1 MTGVEVHIT
10 MFAPT
15 FSRLAFPLCA
25 ALLFGGCLDHPLKQ
39 VEYDKASEGSLSFN
53 VAVNK
58 DVDILFVIDNSGSMA
73 EEQALLSA
81 NFKSFIDVLERDDVK
96 ANYRIGITTTDSG
109 NPRCPNSTPEGG
121 RLGLSSCVDRAAAQ
135 EFSYLDQDFSYACS
149 DYCQKDDSQI
159 TIKPT
164 ATAEDPTEKPRT
176 WLESTDGKTNVEGV
190 ASMVEAF
197 QCFGPQGVSGCG
209 FESHLESMY
218 KALAASSD
226 RNSSNYGFIR
236 KDAILSV
243 VVISDETDCS
253 YNPATKEIFTSNKVF
268 WDDPAN
274 DVAPTSA
281 MCWNAGVQCTGDS
294 PYSECHA
301 ENYDITGKPGAADE
315 DAVLLP
321 ISKYINFLQGI
332 EDAKRDGTNEDAE
345 VLVSLIAGVPKGYEG
360 GGGLVYQDAEDPD
373 FQSNFGIGPGC
384 VLPSG
389 DPNVPDQTAVP
400 PVRERE
406 FAEAFETDD
415 KRNLYSICQTDYS
428 GALAAI
434 ADKLVQQIKPA
445 CVESC
450 IRDLDPNTPIV
461 DTDCQLFDAYDDPT
475 KEKTEIEACEQVG
488 GVWTPPAGA
497 TVCFAE
503 LVDPDG
509 KQTPSTLDNM
519 DPTCAVPGQN
529 LEFKIVRVG
538 SAPAGS
544 YVTATCQL
552 SDNVR
557 RDCPE

>member
-1 MTGVEVHIT
+1 

-15 FSRLAFPLCA
+15 FSRLVVPFCA
-25 ALLFGGCLDHPLKQ
+25 ALLLGGCLDHPLKQ
-39 VEYDKASEGSLSFN
+39 VAYDKASEGELVFN

-81 NFKSFIDVLERDDVK
+81 NFKSFIDVLERDDVR

-121 RLGLSSCVDRAAAQ
+121 RIGLSSCVDRAADK
-135 EFSYLDQDFSYACS
+135 EFGYLDKDFSFACT
-149 DYCQKDDSQI
+149 DFCQKDDSQI

-164 ATAEDPTEKPRT
+164 ATAADPTEKPRP
-176 WLESTDGKTNVEGV
+176 WLESNDGVTNVEG
-190 ASMVEAF
+190 AESMVEAF

-236 KDAILSV
+236 DTAILSV

-268 WDDPAN
+268 WDDPDN

-281 MCWNAGVQCTGDS
+281 MCWNAGVMCTGDGMT
-294 PYSECHA
+294 YSECHA
-301 ENYDITGKPGAADE
+301 ENYDITGKPGAADA

-321 ISKYINFLQGI
+321 ISKYVDFLQGI
-332 EDAKRDGTNEDAE
+332 EDGKRKALGDPGAE
-345 VLVSLIAGVPKGYEG
+345 VLVSLIAGVPKGYEMDG
-360 GGGLVYQDAEDPD
+360 GPGLVYQDSEDPA

-384 VLPSG
+384 VLKSD
-389 DPNVPDQTAVP
+389 DPMVPDQTAIT

-406 FAEAFETDD
+406 FAEAFETDEN
-415 KRNLYSICQTDYS
+415 RNLYSICQTDYKS
-428 GALAAI
+428 ALDSI
-434 ADKLVQQIKPA
+434 AKALVDQIKPA
-445 CVESC
+445 CVPSC
-450 IRDLDPNTPIV
+450 IRDLDPTTEIV
-461 DTDCQLFDAYDDPT
+461 DTNCQLFDSFADGS
-475 KEKTEIEACEQVG
+475 KAEIVACEEVG
-488 GVWTPPAGA
+488 GVWTAPAGE

-503 LVDPDG
+503 LVDTDG
-509 KQTPSTLDNM
+509 KQTPSTLDDM
-519 DPTCAVPGQN
+519 SEDCTKDGLN
-529 LEFKIVRVG
+529 LEFKIVRAG
-538 SAPAGS
+538 AAPAGS
-544 YVTATCQL
+544 SVTATCQL
-552 SDNVR
+552 TDNKS
-557 RDCPE
+557 RDCPMM